1 MLSRNLERTLHRA
14 LDFATQR
21 YHEFATLEHLLL
33 ALTDDP
39 EAVAVMRGC
48 HLDLAKLQQDL
59 KTYIDGE
66 LANLVN
72 RQIKESKP
80 TAGFQRAV
88 QRAVIHVQSASRSE
102 VTGADLLVAMFSE
115 RESHAVYFLQ
125 SQDVTRFDVVNFLSH
140 GISKSSASHRD
151 AASKPAEHQQE
162 EGGSPSERPHRR
174 TPSALESY
182 TTNLN
187 ERAAA
192 GKIDVLIGRE
202 AELERTIHIL
212 CRRTKNNPLFVGDP
226 GVGKTALAEGLAL
239 KIVAGDVP
247 EKLKPAVIYAL
258 DMGALLAGTRY
269 RGDFEERLKTVM
281 SELAAK
287 DMAILFIDEIHTVI
301 GAGAT
306 SGGAMDASNIL
317 KPALAKGAL
326 RCMGSTTY
334 QEFRN
339 HIEKD
344 RALARRF
351 QKIDIPEPSPSDTLA
366 ILRGLSGAYETYHHV
381 RFDPPAL
388 QAAIDL
394 STRYIHDRKLPDK
407 AIDVL
412 DEAGAA
418 AHLANKKGAT
428 STAKRRRLVTVADVE
443 KVVARMARVPAKQ
456 VTHDDR
462 TQLIQLERNLKTM
475 VFGQDQAI
483 LELAAAIKLSRAG
496 LRDGEKPIGS
506 YLFSGPTGVGKTE
519 VARQLSK
526 ALGIELVRFDMSEYM
541 ERHSIARLIGA
552 PPGYVG
558 FEQGGLLSDAID
570 QHPHCVLLLDEIEKA
585 HPDLFNLL
593 LHVMDYG
600 KLTDHNG
607 RHVSFRNVILIMTT
621 NAGAADLAKPAIG
634 FAHNSREGDDK
645 EAINRLFTPEFRNR
659 LDAVIPFAALSP
671 AAIERIVDKFIMQL
685 EMQLQERNVTIDLNK
700 EARGYLATHGVE
712 PGFGARPMARLIQ
725 QQIKQPLAEELLF
738 GRLAKGGMVRVTV
751 KDGRLHFIYPDLPVP
766 STGGEGEKPLRAKRK
781 PSTVPR

>member
-1 MLSRNLERTLHRA
+1 
-14 LDFATQR
+14 
-21 YHEFATLEHLLL
+21 
-33 ALTDDP
+33 
-39 EAVAVMRGC
+39 
-48 HLDLAKLQQDL
+48 
-59 KTYIDGE
+59 
-66 LANLVN
+66 
-72 RQIKESKP
+72 
-80 TAGFQRAV
+80 
-88 QRAVIHVQSASRSE
+88 
-102 VTGADLLVAMFSE
+102 LLVS
-115 RESHAVYFLQ
+115 YP
-125 SQDVTRFDVVNFLSH
+125 TR
-140 GISKSSASHRD
+140 
-151 AASKPAEHQQE
+151 
-162 EGGSPSERPHRR
+162 RR
-174 TPSALESY
+174 L
-182 TTNLN
+182 
-187 ERAAA
+187 
-192 GKIDVLIGRE
+192 V
-202 AELERTIHIL
+202 
-212 CRRTKNNPLFVGDP
+212 
-226 GVGKTALAEGLAL
+226 
-239 KIVAGDVP
+239 
-247 EKLKPAVIYAL
+247 
-258 DMGALLAGTRY
+258 
-269 RGDFEERLKTVM
+269 
-281 SELAAK
+281 
-287 DMAILFIDEIHTVI
+287 IDEIHTVI
-301 GAGAT
+301 GAGST
-306 SGGAMDASNIL
+306 TGGAMDASNIL

-351 QKIDIPEPSPSDTLA
+351 QKIDIPEPSASDTLA

-418 AHLANKKGAT
+418 AHLAIKKGAA

-593 LHVMDYG
+593 LQVMDYG

-634 FAHNSREGDDK
+634 FAYNERVGDDK

-700 EARGYLATHGVE
+700 EARGYLATHGIE

-766 STGGEGEKPLRAKRK
+766 STGGEGDKTLRAKRK
-781 PSTVPR
+781 PTPVPR